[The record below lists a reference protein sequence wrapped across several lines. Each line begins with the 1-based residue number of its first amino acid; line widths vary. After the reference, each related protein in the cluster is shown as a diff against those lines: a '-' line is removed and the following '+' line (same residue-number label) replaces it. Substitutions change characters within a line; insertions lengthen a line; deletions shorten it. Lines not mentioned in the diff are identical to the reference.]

1 MGRIYNMSRQKADN
15 KEVSNDIIY
24 EKFLDVSDAVD
35 NMSKLKDI
43 LKTEIALQQQILETS
58 VQLGFSFDINND
70 EENEFHA
77 EAVLSKDEIVQTY
90 FENQCLEAENKVVTK
105 LLNDIKRDYEELE
118 SEEVNEIFTEEL
130 EDLRRESLTSSHQ
143 LKDDVIE
150 EAKNKYSIHR
160 KKSALQ
166 EKCSCVEQLLS
177 MVLGDSD
184 ATSEN
189 QTIDVT
195 IKETSRLYEN
205 LHEKFDDLKIS
216 LTESQKL
223 RREHT
228 KQISPIPLTTRQ
240 ILSALKNTK
249 IFDLEH

>member
-1 MGRIYNMSRQKADN
+1 MSRQKADN

-58 VQLGFSFDINND
+58 IQLGFSFDINND

-77 EAVLSKDEIVQTY
+77 EAVLNEDEIFQTY

-118 SEEVNEIFTEEL
+118 SEKVNEIFTEEL
-130 EDLRRESLTSSHQ
+130 EDLRRESLSSSHQ

-150 EAKNKYSIHR
+150 GNFLMSSK
-160 KKSALQ
+160 
-166 EKCSCVEQLLS
+166 V
-177 MVLGDSD
+177 
-184 ATSEN
+184 
-189 QTIDVT
+189 
-195 IKETSRLYEN
+195 
-205 LHEKFDDLKIS
+205 IS
-216 LTESQKL
+216 
-223 RREHT
+223 
-228 KQISPIPLTTRQ
+228 
-240 ILSALKNTK
+240 
-249 IFDLEH
+249 

>member
-1 MGRIYNMSRQKADN
+1 MSRHKADN

-58 VQLGFSFDINND
+58 VQLGFSFDITND

-77 EAVLSKDEIVQTY
+77 EAVLSENEIFQTY

-105 LLNDIKRDYEELE
+105 LLNDIKRDYKELE
-118 SEEVNEIFTEEL
+118 SEEVNEVFTEEL

-150 EAKNKYSIHR
+150 GNILMY
-160 KKSALQ
+160 L
-166 EKCSCVEQLLS
+166 LLS
-177 MVLGDSD
+177 F
-184 ATSEN
+184 
-189 QTIDVT
+189 
-195 IKETSRLYEN
+195 K
-205 LHEKFDDLKIS
+205 
-216 LTESQKL
+216 
-223 RREHT
+223 
-228 KQISPIPLTTRQ
+228 
-240 ILSALKNTK
+240 
-249 IFDLEH
+249 

>member
-1 MGRIYNMSRQKADN
+1 MSRQETDN

-58 VQLGFSFDINND
+58 VQLGFSFDITND

-77 EAVLSKDEIVQTY
+77 ESVLREDEIFQTY

-105 LLNDIKRDYEELE
+105 LLNDIKRDYKELE

-130 EDLRRESLTSSHQ
+130 EDLRRESLSSSHQ

-150 EAKNKYSIHR
+150 GNINVFAAFVYINN
-160 KKSALQ
+160 
-166 EKCSCVEQLLS
+166 V
-177 MVLGDSD
+177 
-184 ATSEN
+184 
-189 QTIDVT
+189 
-195 IKETSRLYEN
+195 
-205 LHEKFDDLKIS
+205 
-216 LTESQKL
+216 
-223 RREHT
+223 
-228 KQISPIPLTTRQ
+228 
-240 ILSALKNTK
+240 
-249 IFDLEH
+249 